1 MKRRIMLLMV
11 ILAILPLSLSCTKTH
26 NINLEIACDQFIQ
39 DSVFTSKCEAKIGD
53 KINITLCSNRTTAFQ
68 WRYKTTV
75 ENVLKETEH
84 SFQEP
89 KDDVLGAAGKE
100 AWTFEAVGMGTT
112 EIQMEYTGPWEDE
125 EKVEWIYTVTV
136 KVEEG

>member
-1 MKRRIMLLMV
+1 MKRIIMLVMV
-11 ILAILPLSLSCTKTH
+11 ILVISTLSLACTKTQR
-26 NINLEIACDQFIQ
+26 INLEIACDQFSQ

-53 KINITLCSNRTTAFQ
+53 KINIALCSNRTTAFQ

-136 KVEEG
+136 TVEEG